1 MGSARRFFSAVPP
14 QLDNVVFLNHEACP
28 ANDTVV
34 DWFTEVSAFK
44 VNSACDGQER
54 FVAYSHG
61 KSAVRLADGVQPSGS
76 HRFSSIEPARK
87 VLSRWVTPCRTECAE
102 SVGENTIVVGGF
114 GDGKLSPCLLHYV
127 NCGFEEWRRKYQ
139 SLGKFPDVYCGDTAI
154 PFEFHLKS
162 RDLVCGGGGAEA
174 DEALRAHYRASMVYE
189 ADRVD
194 EGISKGNLIRSDAV
208 ATAATEA
215 LEMALR
221 NSEALAEELANQ

>member
-1 MGSARRFFSAVPP
+1 VDALTSNQLPSLHVVVSTYSSARGC
-14 QLDNVVFLNHEACP
+14 QHIL
-28 ANDTVV
+28 
-34 DWFTEVSAFK
+34 
-44 VNSACDGQER
+44 G
-54 FVAYSHG
+54 
-61 KSAVRLADGVQPSGS
+61 
-76 HRFSSIEPARK
+76 
-87 VLSRWVTPCRTECAE
+87 
-102 SVGENTIVVGGF
+102 
-114 GDGKLSPCLLHYV
+114 
-127 NCGFEEWRRKYQ
+127 KYQ